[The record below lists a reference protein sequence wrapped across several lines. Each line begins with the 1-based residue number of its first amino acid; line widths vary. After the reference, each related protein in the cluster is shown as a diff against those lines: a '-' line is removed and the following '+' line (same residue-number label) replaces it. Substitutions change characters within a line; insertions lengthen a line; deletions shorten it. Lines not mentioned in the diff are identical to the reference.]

1 MQLTVRVFA
10 LARRLGYFPAMADI
24 DETNDA
30 MCNPGLIDEIARAVA
45 AGGTLA
51 QFCQSRNL
59 DHGIIRTWLATGEQ
73 GKRYSA
79 AIDIRDDY
87 ARDIVF
93 GELMA
98 FMRADLTQAFDESGD
113 LRKLHDMPSE
123 VRRMVSGFK
132 FREVFDGTGDDR
144 AHTGNIIEAKFLD
157 KLKAIEL
164 MARKLSMLTDKTQHE
179 VGPTLEG
186 LIEQSMQPTDD
197 QQ

>member
-1 MQLTVRVFA
+1 
-10 LARRLGYFPAMADI
+10 MADI

-30 MCNPGLIDEIARAVA
+30 LCNPGLIDDIARAVA

-51 QFCQSRNL
+51 QFCGSRDL
-59 DHGIIRTWLATGEQ
+59 DHGIIRTWLSAGEQ
-73 GKRYSA
+73 GKRYA
-79 AIDIRDDY
+79 AALDIRDDY

-98 FMRADLTQAFDESGD
+98 YMKSDLTQAFDERGD
-113 LRKLHDMPSE
+113 LRKLHEMPSE

-132 FREVFDGTGDDR
+132 FREVFDGKGDER
-144 AHTGNIIEAKFLD
+144 VHVGNIIEAKFLD

-179 VGPTLEG
+179 VGPTLEA
-186 LIEQSMQPTDD
+186 LLEQSMQPVSREP
-197 QQ
+197 

>member
-1 MQLTVRVFA
+1 
-10 LARRLGYFPAMADI
+10 MADI

-30 MCNPGLIDEIARAVA
+30 LCNPGLIDDIARAVA

-59 DHGIIRTWLATGEQ
+59 DHGIIRTWLATGEH

-79 AIDIRDDY
+79 ALDIRDDY

-98 FMRADLTQAFDESGD
+98 FIRTDVTEALDEDGN
-113 LRKLHDMPSE
+113 LRKLSE
-123 VRRMVSGFK
+123 IPKDIRRMLNGFK
-132 FREVFDGTGDDR
+132 VRQVYGGKGEDR
-144 AHTGNIIEAKFLD
+144 SIVATVIEPEFVG
-157 KLKAIEL
+157 KLKSIEL

-179 VGPTLEG
+179 VGPTLEA
-186 LIEQSMQPTDD
+186 LIEQSMQPVNGAR
-197 QQ
+197 